1 MTLPDFSKN
10 FADRIPPSAADG
22 GKGKGVAQPEKEVLQ
37 QPSTK
42 KIDIRY
48 VFAVLLLVI
57 AIVSTGAMFGLNAY
71 LDGEIEGVEV
81 GIEALE
87 EAIKV
92 NDILGYATFDK
103 QVRTLKDLSVSR
115 GGYSLLLTEVSRLVV
130 PGVYYSSISID
141 SRGEE
146 YVLTVKGVADSLRQ
160 YHQQIQRIEAAE
172 GLLKNG
178 SFDGYALQRD
188 EGGAASV
195 LFTVSFVVPASA
207 VSEVLNSLS

>member
-10 FADRIPPSAADG
+10 FADRIPPGAVDS
-22 GKGKGVAQPEKEVLQ
+22 GKDVAQPEKEAPQ
-37 QPSTK
+37 QSPAK

-48 VFAVLLLVI
+48 IFAVLLLVI
-57 AIVSTGAMFGLNAY
+57 TIVSAGLMFGLNVY
-71 LDGEIEGVEV
+71 LDREIVGIEG

-87 EAIKV
+87 DAVKV

-103 QVRTLKDLSVSR
+103 QVRTLKGLTVSR
-115 GGYSLLLTEVSRLVV
+115 GGYSLLLSEVSRLVV

-141 SRGEE
+141 SQDGE
-146 YVLTVKGVADSLRQ
+146 YILVVRGVADSLRE
-160 YHQQIQRIEAAE
+160 YHQQIQRVETTE
-172 GLLKNG
+172 GLLENG

-188 EGGAASV
+188 EGGASSV
-195 LFTVSFVVPASA
+195 SFTVSFVIPVAS